1 MLRLKSLVLEDSFT
15 LKAIFAFALIS
26 AGLMVLLFPK
36 GKIEKIILD
45 SEEVN
50 PHLTKRYILALL
62 RTDPPADLKFALLR
76 RYALLSDEEEIEGI
90 KSILDNEAQFL
101 YTKYH
106 FLKRKYFEGSKH
118 LKEGIRK
125 TLEEFLRIET
135 NKKMLEEI
143 FEEGVKM
150 NLPSIAFYSAK
161 RLADKTDEDLWK
173 ERAFIYAVYSGNTR
187 EARKLS
193 YAFKPSNKN
202 TWLLLY
208 AFEKERR
215 RYKRAHQL
223 LRKYISLYPEEKD
236 KLLEELMA
244 TSFIVGNPL
253 EGKKIVNH
261 LLKGKKSAE
270 RKRVI
275 SETLMK
281 IKASGNAKA
290 LKDFIRACLPFV
302 PSDSTLIKEIVK
314 SALETGD
321 PAFASD
327 VSQIL
332 SGKIE

>member
-15 LKAIFAFALIS
+15 FKAIFAFALIS
-26 AGLMVLLFPK
+26 AVLMVLLFPR

-62 RTDPPADLKFALLR
+62 HTDPPSDLKFALLK
-76 RYALLSDEEEIEGI
+76 RYALLSDEEEIERI
-90 KSILDNEAQFL
+90 KNVLDNEAQFL

-106 FLKRKYFEGSKH
+106 FLKRKYFEGNKH
-118 LKEGIRK
+118 LKEEIRK
-125 TLEEFLRIET
+125 TLKKFLQFET
-135 NKKMLEEI
+135 NKRMLEEI
-143 FEEGVKM
+143 YEGSVKM

-208 AFEKERR
+208 AFEKERG

-223 LRKYISLYPEEKD
+223 LRKYISLYPEEKN

-244 TSFIVGNPL
+244 TSFIVGNNR
-253 EGKKIVNH
+253 EGEKILKH
-261 LLKGKKSAE
+261 LLKGRSTAK

-275 SETLMK
+275 SKALMK
-281 IKASGNAKA
+281 IKASGNSKA
-290 LKDFIRACLPFV
+290 LKEFIRACLPLV
-302 PSDSTLIKEIVK
+302 PGDSALIKKIVK

-332 SGKIE
+332 SERIK